1 MAPTSHRRPGGSS
14 SDQSLR
20 LDCICLGAVHSS
32 NHQVIKM
39 RVPREA
45 RNPNAMATGKE
56 VRSQG
61 LGGQWSLALSSSQT
75 FGQMPCS
82 HGIWGKSPSPEP
94 PEAWPWLSSL
104 GMVTQETHGMGTPVP
119 SPLQSPKDWSPW
131 CQQPWA
137 SVGVVPGG
145 SEEWMASPGQKY
157 LLGLESTA
165 VRPIYK
171 KPCAL
176 KMMFSSFSVWT
187 DFKRFCG
194 PSQDHR
200 LGIVTLMESHF
211 PLSGLV
217 SPRLTASKSSP
228 QHTWGY
234 SEAFYTSQVW

>member
-1 MAPTSHRRPGGSS
+1 MELGSKLFTDLWTNALLTWDLGQVSISRASRSMA
-14 SDQSLR
+14 
-20 LDCICLGAVHSS
+20 
-32 NHQVIKM
+32 
-39 RVPREA
+39 
-45 RNPNAMATGKE
+45 
-56 VRSQG
+56 
-61 LGGQWSLALSSSQT
+61 LALVP
-75 FGQMPCS
+75 G
-82 HGIWGKSPSPEP
+82 HGDSGDPRR
-94 PEAWPWLSSL
+94 
-104 GMVTQETHGMGTPVP
+104 GHTVP

-165 VRPIYK
+165 VRPTYK

-194 PSQDHR
+194 PSQDYR

-211 PLSGLV
+211 PLSELV